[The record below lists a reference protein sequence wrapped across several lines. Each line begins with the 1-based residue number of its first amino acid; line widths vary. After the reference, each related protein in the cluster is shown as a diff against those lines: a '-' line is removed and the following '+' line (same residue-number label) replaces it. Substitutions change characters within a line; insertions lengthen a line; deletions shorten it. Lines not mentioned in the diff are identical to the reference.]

1 MPPKS
6 VTKPAQQGAANAAA
20 TQAGRTDTATD
31 PDLNLLQM
39 LDGSLDSGDSAAA
52 STTDPVAPD
61 KSGSDNASRSTDPTQ
76 ALLAAQALAASL
88 AFGAVPPQGANA
100 AGPVDARS
108 GECVDATGSGGGS
121 PAKDLLALLSQKADA
136 NASAAPTG
144 LLASADTAA
153 PKAASAD
160 ASAAGSGSASATLS
174 LAQLGLSS
182 HFAVQHARTDSNT
195 TSGEL
200 RAPVGSAAWN
210 DELGNQLSWMTH
222 QGIDSASLRLSPE
235 HLGPVEVR
243 ISVQNGDASVWFG
256 ANHASTRAA
265 LEQALPRLREM
276 FASQGLTLS
285 DSGVS
290 RESPRNQSKP
300 TPSSSVSGVSAVGS
314 TDQAVAANVRLAL
327 GLVDTYA

>member
-1 MPPKS
+1 ML
-6 VTKPAQQGAANAAA
+6 
-20 TQAGRTDTATD
+20 AGS
-31 PDLNLLQM
+31 P
-39 LDGSLDSGDSAAA
+39 DSGDSAAA
-52 STTDPVAPD
+52 STTDPVASD
-61 KSGSDNASRSTDPTQ
+61 QSGADDTSTSTDPTQ
-76 ALLAAQALAASL
+76 ALLTAQALAASL
-88 AFGAVPPQGANA
+88 AFVAVPPQAANA
-100 AGPVDARS
+100 AGPVDADS
-108 GECVDATGSGGGS
+108 GDSVEATGPAGGS
-121 PAKDLLALLSQKADA
+121 PARDLLALLSQKAATD
-136 NASAAPTG
+136 ASAAATG

-153 PKAASAD
+153 PKAAGAD
-160 ASAAGSGSASATLS
+160 PSAAGSGSASAASS

-182 HFAVQHARTDSNT
+182 HFAVQHARTDTNT
-195 TSGEL
+195 ASGEL
-200 RAPVGSAAWN
+200 RSPVGSAAWN
-210 DELGNQLSWMTH
+210 DELGTQLSWMTH

-290 RESPRNQSKP
+290 REPPRNQSRP
-300 TPSSSVSGVSAVGS
+300 TTSSSVAGVSAVGS
-314 TDQAVAANVRLAL
+314 TDQAVAASVRMSL